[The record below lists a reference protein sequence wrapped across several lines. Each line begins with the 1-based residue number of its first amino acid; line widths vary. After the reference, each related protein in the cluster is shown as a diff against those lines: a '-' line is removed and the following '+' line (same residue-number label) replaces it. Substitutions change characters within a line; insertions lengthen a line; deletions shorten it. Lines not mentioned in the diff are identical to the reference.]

1 MYFNDKELVI
11 WERYKDTIN
20 DEDDYNALSS
30 AIGDTLQDDNLIG
43 EYRFIIDENTGK
55 SIGVDINRDTSVFL
69 QDAVNLGI
77 TDNEYIDNKYIDNNI
92 DEIYNDLK
100 QYLEDQIL
108 IGYENNLRD
117 YSTGDYYKRALK
129 RRSKLNI
136 KSYENENI
144 IEYPEDRGLYVQE
157 TINTIDKI
165 DIMFHNIKEN
175 NKVGEEDLYDLEYNL
190 EMLKLFYNRLI
201 NMFDNKIVDLEGKNK

>member
-190 EMLKLFYNRLI
+190 EMLKFFYNRLI